1 MEKKTRLIK
10 MVLKTDVSDFQ
21 TESENKEL
29 VVNRF
34 VEQNYFDQN

>member
-1 MEKKTRLIK
+1 